1 MTAEVTTE
9 SLLRQATARLRD
21 AGVETARLDARLL
34 LAEATDRDPAGIL
47 PGDSQAVSVR
57 EQLRFA
63 EMLDRRA
70 GLEPVSRILGR
81 REFFGRPFAVGP
93 SVLDPRADS
102 ETLIEASLALDGRPE
117 RILDLGTG
125 SGCLL
130 LTLLAEIP
138 GATGVGVDLAES
150 TLDVARLNAGILGLA
165 TRVAF
170 IQSNWFDFVEGRFDL
185 IVSNPP
191 YIPTREIA
199 LLMPDVRDHDP
210 HVALDGG
217 VDGLDDYRAILAE
230 ASGFL
235 APDGRLLVE
244 IGDGQGDDV
253 ETLARACG
261 FIPESRRKDLGG
273 RERVLVFTHPS

>member
-1 MTAEVTTE
+1 MAEVPTE
-9 SLLRQATARLRD
+9 SLLQQATARLRD

-34 LAEATDRDPAGIL
+34 LAEATDRDPSRIL
-47 PGDSQAVSVR
+47 PGDRQPVSVR

-70 GLEPVSRILGR
+70 ELEPVSRILGR

-102 ETLIEASLALDGRPE
+102 ETLIEAALALDSRPD

-138 GATGVGVDLAES
+138 EAMGVGVDLAES
-150 TLDVARLNAGILGLA
+150 TLDIARLNAGILGLA
-165 TRVAF
+165 TRAAF

-191 YIPTREIA
+191 YIPTRDIQT
-199 LLMPDVRDHDP
+199 LMPDVRDHDP

-217 VDGLDDYRAILAE
+217 QDGLDDYRAIMAE
-230 ASGFL
+230 AGDFL
-235 APDGRLLVE
+235 TRGGHLLVE
-244 IGDGQGDDV
+244 IGEGQADAV
-253 ETLARACG
+253 ESLAQDAGLDSEGRHA
-261 FIPESRRKDLGG
+261 DLSG
-273 RERVLVFTHPS
+273 RERVLTFTLPS